1 MHPDMSEN
9 PEIHW
14 RVRELAVSARV
25 PVSTLLREAGVSP
38 STVHQWK
45 TGKSNPRATTIQRL
59 NAAADRLRES
69 AKG

>member
-1 MHPDMSEN
+1 MNEK

-25 PVSTLLREAGVSP
+25 TVGALLREAGVSP

-45 TGKSNPRATTIQRL
+45 TGKFKPRATTVQRL

>member
-1 MHPDMSEN
+1 MHPDMNEN
-9 PEIHW
+9 PDLHW

-25 PVSTLLREAGVSP
+25 TVGTLLLEAGVSP

-45 TGKSNPRATTIQRL
+45 TGKSKPRATTVQRL
-59 NAAADRLRES
+59 NAAAERLRES